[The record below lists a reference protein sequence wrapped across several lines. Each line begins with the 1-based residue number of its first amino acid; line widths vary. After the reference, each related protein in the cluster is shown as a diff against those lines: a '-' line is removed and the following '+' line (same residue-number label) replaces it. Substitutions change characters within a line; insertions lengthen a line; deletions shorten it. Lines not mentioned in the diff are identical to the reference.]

1 MLAGSQ
7 AQGFSERR
15 PFPGKAQVELRPESC
30 LPRSPGDPTIH
41 LAEQNVT
48 RMLITPRA
56 GVALPCHG
64 QSPDRCSGRGGH
76 CRAPPSPGNAAA
88 GSRWRRGFVL
98 IRLAVLQP
106 KPAGGCGVGMSKGG
120 GRPGGGRFCCSP
132 HPSTPVPAGGRDL
145 ACRTACA
152 VWKPSGGR
160 QPRTGETAPPAAP
173 AAPRGTDGVSSKPTA
188 VLLFLSS
195 SAP

>member
-15 PFPGKAQVELRPESC
+15 SFPGKAQVELRVLPPS
-30 LPRSPGDPTIH
+30 LPRGPDHSPSR
-41 LAEQNVT
+41 AERDEDAYHTQS
-48 RMLITPRA
+48 RCGSSLSRSKPRQMQWA
-56 GVALPCHG
+56 WGTL
-64 QSPDRCSGRGGH
+64 QS
-76 CRAPPSPGNAAA
+76 PPSPGNAAA

-106 KPAGGCGVGMSKGG
+106 KPAGGCGVGTSKGG

-132 HPSTPVPAGGRDL
+132 HPSTPMPAGGRDL

-195 SAP
+195 SVP